1 MVFEASLSFG
11 KAQPMVEQESGSKQL
26 VRREHTDQRQ
36 PHEVNTRPVLR
47 EQNSPQR
54 LAADPLLPRDEHV

>member
-1 MVFEASLSFG
+1 
-11 KAQPMVEQESGSKQL
+11 MVEQESVSKQL

-47 EQNSPQR
+47 EESSTQG
-54 LAADPLLPRDEHV
+54 LATDPLLPRDEHV